1 MSFLFS
7 PNLSSCSTSPSQ
19 LGYRDA
25 SISRGA
31 VKSYVAPLVAP
42 MKQSLMTSTRLL
54 GRVNSDDESEKST
67 ESQLF
72 NNNRKAATVA
82 SLALLA
88 TASSAALPAIS
99 HAIDLSGISG
109 GAVSM
114 TSTASGL
121 MAKIS
126 ETGFYQAFSLVFLS
140 EIGDKTF
147 FIAGL
152 LSMKTSKV
160 ASFIGSMGALGVM
173 TVISVLIGQLFH
185 AVPSGF
191 GDGLPLDDI
200 LACIAF
206 AFFGLKTLKDA
217 LDMQEG
223 DSVMDEELAEAE
235 EEVENSESITK
246 TTAW

>member
-1 MSFLFS
+1 MADI
-7 PNLSSCSTSPSQ
+7 Q
-19 LGYRDA
+19 
-25 SISRGA
+25 
-31 VKSYVAPLVAP
+31 VAP
-42 MKQSLMTSTRLL
+42 MRPSASTRLL
-54 GRVNSDDESEKST
+54 VQTNDNEST
-67 ESQLF
+67 EPDS
-72 NNNRKAATVA
+72 NSNYKRSATVTG
-82 SLALLA
+82 LALLA
-88 TASSAALPAIS
+88 GAVALPSIS
-99 HAIDLSGISG
+99 HALDLNAVSG
-109 GAVSM
+109 GAIA
-114 TSTASGL
+114 TASTASGL
-121 MAKIS
+121 MTKIS

-160 ASFIGSMGALGVM
+160 ASFLGSMGALGAM
-173 TVISVLIGQLFH
+173 TVLSVLIGQIFH

-223 DSVMDEELAEAE
+223 ESIMDEELAEAE